1 MSFSHWHRRDLADTH
16 VDVLIVGAG
25 ISGLSAAF
33 WLRRRHPDL
42 RVTIV
47 DRGRV
52 GSGLEPQHEARA
64 TDTVAVRLCQGGRG
78 RQVIRCTTRR
88 CEPVR
93 SGQAPTVRTVQA
105 GRGRRL
111 KTSRAT

>member
-1 MSFSHWHRRDLADTH
+1 MSFSHWHRRDLANTH

-33 WLRRRHPDL
+33 WLRRRDPDL

-52 GSGLEPQHEARA
+52 GSGASGRNAGFMTCGSIAHFDRHVERLGVDTALSLWNLTRDNLSCCGRGCSTKRA
-64 TDTVAVRLCQGGRG
+64 TTAAPVP
-78 RQVIRCTTRR
+78 TR
-88 CEPVR
+88 
-93 SGQAPTVRTVQA
+93 
-105 GRGRRL
+105 
-111 KTSRAT
+111 